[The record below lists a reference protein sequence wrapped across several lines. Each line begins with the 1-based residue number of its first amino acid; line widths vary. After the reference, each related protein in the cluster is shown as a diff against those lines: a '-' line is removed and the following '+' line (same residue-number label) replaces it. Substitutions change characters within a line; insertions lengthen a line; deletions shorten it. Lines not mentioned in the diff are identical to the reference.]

1 MREGRPALANGS
13 EASRVAD
20 ALRRRLL
27 TGDLSPGTR
36 LSQSKLAAEYGVS
49 RIPVRDALQLL
60 AAEGFL
66 EIGPSAAMVRELSI
80 AELQELYDLRLAVEP
95 MLTRIAVPNVG
106 LAEVTRMEA
115 LAVEMEAGVEP
126 RRWLAAN
133 ADFHALVYTRGNR
146 PRMIEL
152 TTQLRRLI
160 DRYLHLHVGMFGD
173 MAPLHAEHR
182 AILDAVRAGSAE
194 LAAELTR
201 EHLANSHRLILG
213 YLLEHKL
220 LTGGDT
226 AVLGSG

>member
-1 MREGRPALANGS
+1 MAHGS

-20 ALRRRLL
+20 ALRQRLL
-27 TGDLSPGTR
+27 TGDLPSGTR
-36 LSQSKLAAEYGVS
+36 LSQGKLAAEYGVS

-66 EIGPSAAMVRELSI
+66 DIGPSVALVRELSI

-95 MLTRIAVPNVG
+95 MLTRFAVPNVG
-106 LAEVTRMEA
+106 LAEITRMESLEA
-115 LAVEMEAGVEP
+115 EMESGPEP

-133 ADFHALVYTRGNR
+133 AEFHAQVYTRGNR

-182 AILDAVRAGSAE
+182 AILDAVRAGNADQ
-194 LAAELTR
+194 AAELTR
-201 EHLANSHRLILG
+201 EHLANSHRLVLG
-213 YLLEHKL
+213 YLLEHEL
-220 LTGGDT
+220 LGAT
-226 AVLGSG
+226 APR